1 MSQDN
6 VKVVRRVYEAF
17 NRWAAQPATASLQP
31 ASAWLHP
38 EVEFHTYATS
48 PEAGVY
54 RGREAVIAYNERLF
68 QQFDSTRI
76 ELEELLPAGDRVM
89 VVSRQHAVPKA
100 GAEAIVVQV
109 IEVWTVRD
117 GMLAERRTFATR
129 EEALEAM
136 GVPG

>member
-1 MSQDN
+1 MSPDN
-6 VKVVRRVYEAF
+6 VMVVRRAYEAF
-17 NRWAAQPATASLQP
+17 NRWVAQPGNASLRA
-31 ASAWLHP
+31 ASEWLHP

-48 PEAGVY
+48 PETGVY
-54 RGREAVIAYNERLF
+54 RGREDVVAYNERLF
-68 QQFDSTRI
+68 EQLDSTRI

-117 GMLAERRTFATR
+117 DMLAERRTFATR
-129 EEALEAM
+129 EEALEAV
-136 GVPG
+136 GLRG

>member
-1 MSQDN
+1 MGGAASH
-6 VKVVRRVYEAF
+6 RVL
-17 NRWAAQPATASLQP
+17 AARLRVAAPRG
-31 ASAWLHP
+31 
-38 EVEFHTYATS
+38 
-48 PEAGVY
+48 GVPHLRDVA
-54 RGREAVIAYNERLF
+54 RGGGVSGSEAVIAYDERLF

-136 GVPG
+136 GVRG